1 MQKWAYKI
9 IVRTLT
15 NGDWSWG
22 HDNKD
27 QRGGEELLNDLGRE
41 GWELV
46 AVPSPLAGLWQAG
59 GGQPGHGP
67 ANTIMHY
74 IFKRPATTP

>member
-1 MQKWAYKI
+1 MQKWEYQVF
-9 IVRTLT
+9 VRNLK
-15 NGDWSWG
+15 NGDWIWE

-27 QRGGEELLNDLGRE
+27 QRGSAQLLNDLGRE

-46 AVPSPLAGLWQAG
+46 AAPSPLAGMWQAG

-67 ANTIMHY
+67 AHSILFF
-74 IFKRPATTP
+74 IFKRPAQL